1 MRRKTTASRAIA
13 RDQCYTGSVANLTIT
28 VDDELLKKARMRALE
43 RGTSVNAVLAEY
55 LRTFVGEVHAQ
66 TRATRA
72 LLALADENSKASG
85 RSRGKTRGGRRWT
98 RDDLH
103 ER

>member
-1 MRRKTTASRAIA
+1 M
-13 RDQCYTGSVANLTIT
+13 ANLTIT

-55 LRTFVGEVHAQ
+55 LRTFVGDGHAQ
-66 TRATRA
+66 SHATRA
-72 LLALADENSKASG
+72 LLALAEENSKASG
-85 RSRGKTRGGRRWT
+85 RSRGKARSGRRW
-98 RDDLH
+98 RREELH

>member
-1 MRRKTTASRAIA
+1 
-13 RDQCYTGSVANLTIT
+13 VANLTIT
-28 VDDELLKKARMRALE
+28 VDEELLKKARIRALE

-55 LRTFVGEVHAQ
+55 LRSFVGDVQA
-66 TRATRA
+66 RATRA
-72 LLALADENSKASG
+72 LIALAAENSKAGG
-85 RSRGKTRGGRRWT
+85 RARARGRAGRRWT